1 MLENYLNKLRES
13 GLRPTRHRFIVLCVR
28 KVLFPFLRLY
38 HLEVIRVNNR
48 EVEALKEELS
58 KVSFELIKVKT
69 DLLAYKNRSDLFYK
83 DNEDE

>member
-1 MLENYLNKLRES
+1 MSENYLNKLRES

-28 KVLFPFLRLY
+28 KVLFPFLSPYL
-38 HLEVIRVNNR
+38 LEVIRVNNR

>member
-1 MLENYLNKLRES
+1 MSENYLNKLRES

-28 KVLFPFLRLY
+28 KVLFPFLRPYLF
-38 HLEVIRVNNR
+38 EVIRVNNR

>member
-28 KVLFPFLRLY
+28 KVLFPFLRPHL
-38 HLEVIRVNNR
+38 LEVIRVNNR

>member
-1 MLENYLNKLRES
+1 M
-13 GLRPTRHRFIVLCVR
+13 
-28 KVLFPFLRLY
+28 
-38 HLEVIRVNNR
+38 NNR

>member
-1 MLENYLNKLRES
+1 MSENYLNKLRES

-28 KVLFPFLRLY
+28 EVLFPFLRPYL
-38 HLEVIRVNNR
+38 LEVIRVNNR

>member
-1 MLENYLNKLRES
+1 MSENYLNKLRES

-28 KVLFPFLRLY
+28 KVLFPFLRPYL
-38 HLEVIRVNNR
+38 LEVIRVNNR
-48 EVEALKEELS
+48 EVEALKEEFS

>member
-1 MLENYLNKLRES
+1 MSENYLNKLRES
-13 GLRPTRHRFIVLCVR
+13 GLRPTRHRFIVLFVR
-28 KVLFPFLRLY
+28 KVLFPFLRPY
-38 HLEVIRVNNR
+38 PLEVIRVNNR

>member
-1 MLENYLNKLRES
+1 MSENYLNKLRES

-28 KVLFPFLRLY
+28 KVLFPFLRPY
-38 HLEVIRVNNR
+38 VLEVIRVNNR

>member
-1 MLENYLNKLRES
+1 MSENYLNKLRES

-28 KVLFPFLRLY
+28 KVLFPFLRQYL
-38 HLEVIRVNNR
+38 LEVIRVNNR

>member
-1 MLENYLNKLRES
+1 MSENYLNKLRES

-28 KVLFPFLRLY
+28 KVLFPFLRPYL
-38 HLEVIRVNNR
+38 LEEIRVNNR

>member
-1 MLENYLNKLRES
+1 MSENYLNKLRES

-28 KVLFPFLRLY
+28 KVLFPFLRPYL
-38 HLEVIRVNNR
+38 LEVIRVNTR

-69 DLLAYKNRSDLFYK
+69 DLLAYKNRSDLFFK

>member
-1 MLENYLNKLRES
+1 MSENYLNKLRES

-28 KVLFPFLRLY
+28 KVLFPFLRPYL
-38 HLEVIRVNNR
+38 LEVIPVNNR

>member
-1 MLENYLNKLRES
+1 MSENYLNKLRES

-28 KVLFPFLRLY
+28 KVLFPFLRPNL
-38 HLEVIRVNNR
+38 LEVIRVNNR

>member
-1 MLENYLNKLRES
+1 MSENYLNKLRES

-28 KVLFPFLRLY
+28 KVLFPFLRPYL
-38 HLEVIRVNNR
+38 LEVIRVNTR

>member
-1 MLENYLNKLRES
+1 MSENYLNKLRES

-28 KVLFPFLRLY
+28 KVLFPFLRPYL
-38 HLEVIRVNNR
+38 LEVILVNNR

>member
-1 MLENYLNKLRES
+1 MSENYLNKLRES

-28 KVLFPFLRLY
+28 TVLFPFLRPYL
-38 HLEVIRVNNR
+38 LEVIRVNNR

>member
-1 MLENYLNKLRES
+1 MSENYLNKLRES

-28 KVLFPFLRLY
+28 KVFFPFLRPYL
-38 HLEVIRVNNR
+38 LEVIRVNNR

>member
-1 MLENYLNKLRES
+1 MSENYLNKLRES

-28 KVLFPFLRLY
+28 KVLFPFLRPYL
-38 HLEVIRVNNR
+38 LEVIRVNNR

>member
-1 MLENYLNKLRES
+1 MSENYLNKLRES
-13 GLRPTRHRFIVLCVR
+13 GLRLTRHRFIVLCVR
-28 KVLFPFLRLY
+28 KVLFPFLRPYL
-38 HLEVIRVNNR
+38 LEVIRVNNR